1 MTPQPVTV
9 APNDTVS
16 SALGLLLKHR
26 QLGLPVVS
34 ADGVYLGMFLRSVL
48 LARLLPGITK
58 IEGAYDNVSR
68 IVEAMAAGE
77 SAETL
82 TQRFRAI
89 AGDPVKDF
97 LDTAGPVV
105 NPDTPAHDPCVAP
118 GANDLAGCGQ
128 GHGQACRRHLRLGPA
143 VPRVRAILIP
153 KKGEVPSWKGT
164 QRLRV

>member
-68 IVEAMAAGE
+68 IVEAMAAR
-77 SAETL
+77 S
-82 TQRFRAI
+82 
-89 AGDPVKDF
+89 P
-97 LDTAGPVV
+97 P
-105 NPDTPAHDPCVAP
+105 
-118 GANDLAGCGQ
+118 
-128 GHGQACRRHLRLGPA
+128 RH
-143 VPRVRAILIP
+143 
-153 KKGEVPSWKGT
+153 
-164 QRLRV
+164 